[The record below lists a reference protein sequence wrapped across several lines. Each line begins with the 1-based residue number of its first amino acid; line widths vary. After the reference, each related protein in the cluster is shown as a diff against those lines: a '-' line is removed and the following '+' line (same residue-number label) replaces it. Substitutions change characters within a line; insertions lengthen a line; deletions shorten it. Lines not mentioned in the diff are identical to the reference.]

1 MRFKIL
7 AIATFAVPLYLFVA
21 PKVEASTALSGDAAA
36 TIASN
41 PRHKL
46 TAQNTSIN
54 QANWE
59 KFSSSK
65 GGFSV
70 LMPGTPTE
78 DIETDKT
85 DEGETYE
92 QHFFSL
98 SQPEGEYLVAYSDF
112 TEEEVRVVGA
122 DKILEAMSK
131 ELQASATQV
140 LSQNTISLQGNPG
153 RMLKYKDSDGSI
165 NHTQMFIVK
174 GRLFLLTAR
183 ASDANAKRFFDSFSL
198 L

>member
-7 AIATFAVPLYLFVA
+7 AIATFTVPLYLFVA
-21 PKVEASTALSGDAAA
+21 PKVEASTTLSSPPAAN
-36 TIASN
+36 IISSSG
-41 PRHKL
+41 HQL
-46 TAQNTSIN
+46 TAQNTSTA

-59 KFSSSK
+59 KFSSSI

-78 DIETDKT
+78 DTQTDKT

-112 TEEEVRVVGA
+112 TEEEVTVVGA

-131 ELQASATQV
+131 ELQANATQM

-153 RMLKYKDSDGSI
+153 RTLKYKDSDGSI
-165 NHTQMFIVK
+165 NHTQMFLVK
-174 GRLFLLTAR
+174 GRLFVLTAR
-183 ASDANAKRFFDSFSL
+183 ASDANVKRFFDSFRL